1 MTKTNRSHFFPEK
14 FEFYN
19 TLTFDSQFQTQV
31 MDFKAMSTT
40 TASATASINT
50 PDTDTELIPTSDPKS
65 GPFRSFSFNTGTLLK
80 PHHHPFHLPPPQT
93 TPVGYRECLKN
104 HAASLG
110 GHALDGCGEFYP
122 SPISN
127 PADPTSLKC
136 AACGCHRNFHR
147 RDWPDEPR
155 AFTPPKAFLVSS
167 THHHH
172 HRVLPPPPARHSMS
186 PSPSRSTSPGPST
199 TLSPH
204 SPPPVSHVPPSFF
217 GTPTQI
223 LLALSSAAY
232 TGPPSDEKL
241 SNNPTGGKSTT
252 GRKRSR
258 TKFSQEQKDKM
269 FSFAE
274 KLGWRMQRSE
284 DKFVEDFCHEIGI
297 GRNVFKIWM
306 HNNKHQRR
314 QRLLSSAGLIN
325 DCDGNYG
332 GDAVGGNS
340 FDSNA
345 EEDNNNNNNVNAITN
360 SPNESSRDDHHHQR
374 FYLSNNGSSSSS

>member
-1 MTKTNRSHFFPEK
+1 MTKTKRSPFFVEN
-14 FEFYN
+14 FELN
-19 TLTFDSQFQTQV
+19 KTLIFDSRFPTQF
-31 MDFKAMSTT
+31 MDFKPISTT
-40 TASATASINT
+40 ATATATINT

-65 GPFRSFSFNTGTLLK
+65 GAFRSLSFNNGPLK
-80 PHHHPFHLPPPQT
+80 PHHPLPPPPHT
-93 TPVGYRECLKN
+93 AVVYRECLKN

-110 GHALDGCGEFYP
+110 GHALDGCGEFFP

-147 RDWPDEPR
+147 RDAPDERR
-155 AFTPPKAFLVSS
+155 AFTPPKALLVSP
-167 THHHH
+167 TPH
-172 HRVLPPPPARHSMS
+172 HRLLPPPPAQHSSS

-217 GTPTQI
+217 GTPSQM
-223 LLALSSAAY
+223 LLALSSAAF
-232 TGPPSDEKL
+232 TAPPPSDEKVR
-241 SNNPTGGKSTT
+241 NPTAGKT

-269 FSFAE
+269 FCFAD
-274 KLGWRMQRSE
+274 KLGWKLQRSE
-284 DKFVEDFCHEIGI
+284 EKFVEDFCDEIGI
-297 GRNVFKIWM
+297 GRNVFKVWM
-306 HNNKHQRR
+306 HNNKHHMMKK

-325 DCDGNYG
+325 DGDDG
-332 GDAVGGNS
+332 GDAGGGAS
-340 FDSNA
+340 FDSTA
-345 EEDNNNNNNVNAITN
+345 EENNNNNNVNVIID
-360 SPNESSRDDHHHQR
+360 SHNESSRDHHHHQR

>member
-1 MTKTNRSHFFPEK
+1 
-14 FEFYN
+14 
-19 TLTFDSQFQTQV
+19 
-31 MDFKAMSTT
+31 MDFKSISTT
-40 TASATASINT
+40 ATATATAAATINT
-50 PDTDTELIPTSDPKS
+50 PDTDTELLPTSDPKS
-65 GPFRSFSFNTGTLLK
+65 SAFRSLSYNNGPLLK
-80 PHHHPFHLPPPQT
+80 PHHHHHPLPPPQKA
-93 TPVGYRECLKN
+93 VSYKECLKN

-110 GHALDGCGEFYP
+110 GHALDGCGEFFP

-127 PADPTSLKC
+127 PSDPTSLKC

-147 RDWPDEPR
+147 RDVPDEPR
-155 AFTPPKAFLVSS
+155 APTR
-167 THHHH
+167 H
-172 HRVLPPPPARHSMS
+172 HRLLLPPPAAQHSMS

-217 GTPTQI
+217 GTPTQM

-232 TGPPSDEKL
+232 TTAAPPSDEKL
-241 SNNPTGGKSTT
+241 RNPTAGNI

-269 FSFAE
+269 FCFAE

-284 DKFVEDFCHEIGI
+284 DKVVEDFCDEIGI
-297 GRNVFKIWM
+297 GRNVFKVWM
-306 HNNKHQRR
+306 HNNKHHMVKRKQM
-314 QRLLSSAGLIN
+314 LLSSAGLIN
-325 DCDGNYG
+325 DG
-332 GDAVGGNS
+332 GDAGGGAS

-345 EEDNNNNNNVNAITN
+345 EENNNNNNDNVNVIIN
-360 SPNESSRDDHHHQR
+360 SPNESSREDHHHHQR